1 MPEVKLAIAP
11 NLLAERRPGL
21 SSFRQLV
28 SAPFETQE
36 VIKYSELLGTPILS
50 NLVIGAGSYQEG
62 DGTIDFDGIELDY
75 VIMTV
80 SRNKRIV
87 TSETVAGTG
96 SIKEY
101 INASDFSISIRGD
114 LYSENVYPKE
124 QTNILTNILKAPVAL
139 DVTAW
144 YLNEMGIYSMVVE
157 NYSLPQD
164 SSKLNAQ
171 PFELQCL
178 SDAPL
183 EIKLD

>member
-21 SSFRQLV
+21 SSFRQLAV
-28 SAPFETQE
+28 GPTETQE
-36 VIKYSELLGTPILS
+36 IVKYSELLGTPILS
-50 NLVIGAGSYQEG
+50 NLVIYGGSYEEG
-62 DGTIDFDGIELDY
+62 DGTIDFEGIELDY

-80 SRNKRIV
+80 SRNKRIT

-96 SIKEY
+96 SVKEY
-101 INASDFSISIRGD
+101 INASDFTIAIRGA
-114 LYSENVYPKE
+114 LYSENIYPRE
-124 QTNILTNILKAPVAL
+124 QMNRLTNILKAPAAL

-164 SSKLNAQ
+164 PSKLNAQ